1 MLFRAINNY
10 PYAFALSAK
19 QNSRLIRSFRK
30 RSTLRFVALRV
41 EIFCR
46 FLLPFQAI
54 VGSRCIASL
63 FLNKRV
69 DLFRLFLRCDVAVL
83 SKNLPMYNES
93 VLPRFSVFGI
103 CCKVGGVRLILNM
116 PRRK

>member
-19 QNSRLIRSFRK
+19 QNLQLIRSFRK

-46 FLLPFQAI
+46 FLSPFQAI
-54 VGSRCIASL
+54 I
-63 FLNKRV
+63 
-69 DLFRLFLRCDVAVL
+69 
-83 SKNLPMYNES
+83 
-93 VLPRFSVFGI
+93 GI
-103 CCKVGGVRLILNM
+103 
-116 PRRK
+116 

>member
-19 QNSRLIRSFRK
+19 QNLRLIRSFRK

-54 VGSRCIASL
+54 VGS
-63 FLNKRV
+63 
-69 DLFRLFLRCDVAVL
+69 
-83 SKNLPMYNES
+83 
-93 VLPRFSVFGI
+93 
-103 CCKVGGVRLILNM
+103 
-116 PRRK
+116 